1 MSIDLSL
8 AKSNIRQKK
17 YNENIFPLILSTL
30 STFFGKNLLTFY
42 FQVKQKINI
51 KNHLKIKYIKNN
63 NLICF
68 IFVKFIPRDKLNV
81 SIKIKSKEI
90 AL

>member
-17 YNENIFPLILSTL
+17 YNENIFSLILSAL
-30 STFFGKNLLTFY
+30 STFFEKNLLTLY

-51 KNHLKIKYIKNN
+51 KNHLKIKHIKNN
-63 NLICF
+63 NLICLF
-68 IFVKFIPRDKLNV
+68 FVKFTPRDKLNV
-81 SIKIKSKEI
+81 SIKINSKEI

>member
-17 YNENIFPLILSTL
+17 YNENIFPLILSAL

-51 KNHLKIKYIKNN
+51 KNHLKINHIKNN
-63 NLICF
+63 NLICLF
-68 IFVKFIPRDKLNV
+68 FVKFTPRDKLNV
-81 SIKIKSKEI
+81 SIKINSKEI

>member
-17 YNENIFPLILSTL
+17 YNENIFSLILSVL

-51 KNHLKIKYIKNN
+51 KNHLKIKHIKNN

-81 SIKIKSKEI
+81 SIKINSKEI

>member
-17 YNENIFPLILSTL
+17 YNENIFSLILSAL
-30 STFFGKNLLTFY
+30 STFFGKNLLTFH

-51 KNHLKIKYIKNN
+51 KNHLKIKFIKNN

-81 SIKIKSKEI
+81 SIKINSKEI

>member
-8 AKSNIRQKK
+8 VKSNIRQKK
-17 YNENIFPLILSTL
+17 YNENIFSLILSAL

-51 KNHLKIKYIKNN
+51 KNHLKIKHIKNN
-63 NLICF
+63 HLICF

-81 SIKIKSKEI
+81 SIKINSKEI